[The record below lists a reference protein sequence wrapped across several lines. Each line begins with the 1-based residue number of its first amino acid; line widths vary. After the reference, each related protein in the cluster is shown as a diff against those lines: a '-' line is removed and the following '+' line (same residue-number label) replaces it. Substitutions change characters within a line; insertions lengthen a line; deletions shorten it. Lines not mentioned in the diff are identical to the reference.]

1 MYKNSW
7 LLLIGV
13 ILILAAVFVPTLS
26 FDRMLRRDSDLF
38 MTKINEICDVDDD
51 NYVEINK
58 KCKELESLWKEHMDH
73 WSFVVHHSAIERIDL
88 SITSFI
94 EYAKSGERG
103 SRDVEAKKIEKM
115 LGITSRQDKLDLLN
129 IL

>member
-1 MYKNSW
+1 M
-7 LLLIGV
+7 
-13 ILILAAVFVPTLS
+13 ILAAVFVPTLS

-38 MTKINEICDVDDD
+38 MAKINEICDVDDD

>member
-38 MTKINEICDVDDD
+38 MAKINEICDVEDD

-58 KCKELESLWKEHMDH
+58 KCEELETLWNEHMDH

-88 SITSFI
+88 SIASFI
-94 EYAKSGERG
+94 EYSKSGERG

>member
-38 MTKINEICDVDDD
+38 MTKINEICDVEDD

-58 KCKELESLWKEHMDH
+58 KCNELESLWKEHMDH

>member
-1 MYKNSW
+1 
-7 LLLIGV
+7 
-13 ILILAAVFVPTLS
+13 
-26 FDRMLRRDSDLF
+26 
-38 MTKINEICDVDDD
+38 
-51 NYVEINK
+51 
-58 KCKELESLWKEHMDH
+58 MDH

-88 SITSFI
+88 SIASFI

>member
-38 MTKINEICDVDDD
+38 MAKINEICDVEDD

-58 KCKELESLWKEHMDH
+58 KCKEL
-73 WSFVVHHSAIERIDL
+73 R
-88 SITSFI
+88 
-94 EYAKSGERG
+94 
-103 SRDVEAKKIEKM
+103 
-115 LGITSRQDKLDLLN
+115 LDLTT
-129 IL
+129 

>member
-1 MYKNSW
+1 M
-7 LLLIGV
+7 
-13 ILILAAVFVPTLS
+13 ILAAVFVPTLS

-38 MTKINEICDVDDD
+38 MAKINEICDVEDD

-58 KCKELESLWKEHMDH
+58 KCEELESLWNEHMDH

-88 SITSFI
+88 SIASFI
-94 EYAKSGERG
+94 EYSKGGERG
-103 SRDVEAKKIEKM
+103 SRDIEAKKIEKM

>member
-38 MTKINEICDVDDD
+38 MAKINEICDVDDD

-58 KCKELESLWKEHMDH
+58 KCNELESLWKEHMDH

-88 SITSFI
+88 SIASFI